1 MQKGLC
7 LEDDNTLANY
17 WWVNLAG
24 GLQEI
29 STVKEMN
36 SSLRIEKK
44 KTGKSKS
51 LVAQRL
57 KFRFVFSILN

>member
-7 LEDDNTLANY
+7 LEDDNALANY

-36 SSLRIEKK
+36 SSLRIKK
-44 KTGKSKS
+44 KKKLGSQKHW
-51 LVAQRL
+51 
-57 KFRFVFSILN
+57 